1 MSEPVIAERKG
12 DVYAITLSNPESG
25 NALSDPAIVQLG
37 DLLAAV
43 DSDLRVITIE
53 GAGTDFCVGRAPPP
67 PDAPRK
73 QMEAL
78 ELQRAHDIVF
88 RVYGLI
94 RGARQPVVAKVRG
107 RALGFGFALAAVADV
122 TLAADDATFQIPEFA
137 HHIMP
142 TMVAS
147 AMIDRV
153 PLKAMMY
160 RIYSTEP
167 FSTVEALQIGA
178 VSAVTRPTTLDT
190 EVDKFVQRL
199 LAAPTPALLAVKD
212 YARNAQ
218 AIDINKSVEYAR
230 ALHAVINT
238 SSEMRRGK

>member
-1 MSEPVIAERKG
+1 MTDAVNAERKG
-12 DVYAITLSNPESG
+12 DVYAITLNRPETG
-25 NALSDPAIVQLG
+25 NALSDAAIVRLG

-43 DSDLRVITIE
+43 DPAARLITIE
-53 GAGTDFCVGRAPPP
+53 GSGADFCVGREPPP
-67 PDAPRK
+67 SGTPRK
-73 QMEAL
+73 AMEAL

-88 RVYGLI
+88 RVYGLM
-94 RGARQPVVAKVRG
+94 RNARAPVVAKVRG

-122 TLAADDATFQIPEFA
+122 TFAADDATFQIPEFA
-137 HHIMP
+137 HQIMP

-167 FSTVEALQIGA
+167 FGAVEALQMGA
-178 VSAVTRPTTLDT
+178 ISAVTRPATLDK
-190 EVDKFVQRL
+190 EVDTFVRRL
-199 LAAPTPALLAVKD
+199 LAAPTPALMAVKD

-218 AIDINKSVEYAR
+218 AIDINKAVQYAR
-230 ALHAVINT
+230 ALHAVTNT
-238 SSEMRRGK
+238 SSEMRR

>member
-1 MSEPVIAERKG
+1 MSEAVTAERKG
-12 DVYAITLSNPESG
+12 DVYAITLNNPASG
-25 NALSDPAIVQLG
+25 NALTDPAIVRLG

-43 DSDLRVITIE
+43 DSDVRLITIE
-53 GAGTDFCVGRAPPP
+53 GAGNDFCVGRAPPP
-67 PDAPRK
+67 PGAPRK

-88 RVYGLI
+88 RVYGLM
-94 RGARQPVVAKVRG
+94 RGALAPVVAKVRG

-167 FSTVEALQIGA
+167 FSAVEALQMGA
-178 VSAVTRPTTLDT
+178 VSAVTRPATLDKEFDT
-190 EVDKFVQRL
+190 FTQRL

-212 YARNAQ
+212 FTRNAQ
-218 AIDINKSVEYAR
+218 AIDINKTVQYAR
-230 ALHAVINT
+230 ALHAVTNT
-238 SSEMRRGK
+238 SSEMRR

>member
-1 MSEPVIAERKG
+1 MSEAVIAERKG
-12 DVYAITLSNPESG
+12 DVYAITLNQPESG
-25 NALSDPAIVQLG
+25 NALSDPVIVQLG

-43 DSDLRVITIE
+43 DPAVRLITIQ
-53 GAGTDFCVGRAPPP
+53 GAGGDFCVGRAPPP
-67 PDAPRK
+67 PGTPRK
-73 QMEAL
+73 QMEVL

-94 RGARQPVVAKVRG
+94 RGARAPVIATVRG

-122 TLAADDATFQIPEFA
+122 TFAADDATFQIPEFA
-137 HHIMP
+137 HNIMP

-167 FSTVEALQIGA
+167 FGAVEALQMGA
-178 VSAVTRPTTLDT
+178 VSAVTRPATLDQ
-190 EVDKFVQRL
+190 EADKFVQRL

-218 AIDINKSVEYAR
+218 AIDINKAVEYAR

-238 SSEMRRGK
+238 SSEMRR

>member
-1 MSEPVIAERKG
+1 
-12 DVYAITLSNPESG
+12 
-25 NALSDPAIVQLG
+25 
-37 DLLAAV
+37 
-43 DSDLRVITIE
+43 
-53 GAGTDFCVGRAPPP
+53 
-67 PDAPRK
+67 
-73 QMEAL
+73 MEAL
-78 ELQRAHDIVF
+78 ELQRAHDVVF
-88 RVYGLI
+88 RVYGLM
-94 RGARQPVVAKVRG
+94 RGARAPVVAKVRG

-122 TLAADDATFQIPEFA
+122 TFAADDATFQIPEFA

-167 FSTVEALQIGA
+167 FSAVEALQMGA
-178 VSAVTRPTTLDT
+178 VSAVTRPATLDQ

-212 YARNAQ
+212 YAHNAQ
-218 AIDINKSVEYAR
+218 AIDINKAVQYAR
-230 ALHAVINT
+230 ALHAVTNT
-238 SSEMRRGK
+238 SSEMRR

>member
-1 MSEPVIAERKG
+1 MSEAVITERKG
-12 DVYAITLSNPESG
+12 DVYAITLNQPDSG
-25 NALSDPAIVQLG
+25 NALSDAAIVQLG
-37 DLLAAV
+37 DLVAAV
-43 DSDLRVITIE
+43 DPAVRLITIQ
-53 GAGTDFCVGRAPPP
+53 GAGADFCVGRAPPP
-67 PDAPRK
+67 PGAPRK
-73 QMEAL
+73 AMEAL

-88 RVYGLI
+88 RVYGLM
-94 RGARQPVVAKVRG
+94 RGARAPVVAAVRG

-122 TLAADDATFQIPEFA
+122 TFAADDATFQIPEFA
-137 HHIMP
+137 HNIMP

-167 FSTVEALQIGA
+167 FSAVEALQMGA
-178 VSAVTRPTTLDT
+178 VSAVTRPTTLDQ

-199 LAAPTPALLAVKD
+199 LAAPRPALLAVKD

-218 AIDINKSVEYAR
+218 AIDINKAVQYAR
-230 ALHAVINT
+230 ALHAVTNT
-238 SSEMRRGK
+238 SSEMRR